1 MKINDELYLEKKAFV
16 AKMSELLNMAKPHL
30 TCEFKLGEELPVRK
44 RYITSQTEDGSTAY
58 TEVDYQPQ
66 GEFVIVTCANGHQYE
81 LNVSANSLAAIAEE
95 VFRAMVCK

>member
-1 MKINDELYLEKKAFV
+1 MKINDELYLQKKAFV

-30 TCEFKLGEELPVRK
+30 TCEFKLGEELPIRK
-44 RYITSQTEDGSTAY
+44 RYITNQIENGSAAY

-81 LNVSANSLAAIAEE
+81 VNVSANSLAAIAEE